1 MAFIFFHVFIVLTI
15 FSILSTSTRY
25 LRKCLC
31 THCSQSNGRCPSG
44 EKSTT
49 MDMLSQS
56 HQVQRE
62 SWPLDAASP
71 MGRCNLYLPVPGTDS
86 IYLLVNSQFPW
97 IFLQKFVS
105 SDMWHNDAIVYSW
118 HQTWAFVIH
127 IFAYYEKKVW
137 TNVLICW
144 KQTMFIGKLLGYT
157 YSRGNQCI

>member
-1 MAFIFFHVFIVLTI
+1 MAFIFFSCLYSAHNF
-15 FSILSTSTRY
+15 FY
-25 LRKCLC
+25 LIYKHQVSEKMPC
-31 THCSQSNGRCPSG
+31 THCSQSNGRCPSA
-44 EKSTT
+44 EKSMT

-86 IYLLVNSQFPW
+86 ICLLVNSQFPW
-97 IFLQKFVS
+97 IFLLKFVS

-157 YSRGNQCI
+157 DSRGNQCI